1 MSSGFNDVEN
11 TTLSKIRV
19 ESNLSVGQTDI
30 IESLINGISYA
41 NANVDTFD
49 ITNTLI
55 TTADMDNIS
64 VDHTL
69 NDLVVENNLRVTG
82 VGVTSFLDTNTN
94 GQVYDTSVSHDPS
107 TGNFQGSLYVSSE
120 VYINMDII
128 DTNYSGNYVRLSIV
142 LFAIKGVL
150 ESILGISTVKKSL
163 HRLSYNVDFE
173 LDAGIRVE
181 VEDFV
186 PDITISG
193 PTLTLDTDVSV
204 LISDNTN
211 DKITPFISRSNFQIS
226 SDSVIVERNSDQVSG
241 YNWLVEDS
249 NGISTNTLLKGLFG
263 ELLAES
269 PFIVTTRDQDNND
282 IVSNASILLN
292 VFEPERHSANFGNT
306 VWTEIYYKL
315 EHEAMMEELS
325 SSFLNVWG
333 DSDNLDWYV
342 YFFNAKRTGTLFHD
356 GDVFQV
362 PIDITMQ
369 FQLKTLG
376 ALDNLNGN
384 EKLTPMSFQS
394 NSVNTAEIPKIQKT
408 FRLLY
413 KFNVQQS
420 PNSILAS
427 GNFST
432 SGIRVDEVVYAY
444 VYYQMPNGLFALI
457 PSITTPPPT
466 TSAIAICT
474 YSVTMKLPSEE
485 TNSST
490 TLEFFEQFYQN
501 PSDLYTLVELQS
513 QTHVLIEQDLVL
525 SNQVIDLSYYFS
537 YLLTTNFAETYVRA
551 ADNNYKLVTSTTNTA
566 DAEVSTSLAVFD
578 DRLFHY
584 TSQNVLEEISYA
596 TGDVLGSNIDMN
608 SAVIFTEPTGINIPV

>member
-11 TTLSKIRV
+11 TTLSKIKV

-49 ITNTLI
+49 ITNALI
-55 TTADMDNIS
+55 TTTDMDNIS
-64 VDHTL
+64 VDHTV

-82 VGVTSFLDTNTN
+82 VGVTSFLDTNAN
-94 GQVYDTSVSHDPS
+94 GQAYDTSTGHDPS

-120 VYINMDII
+120 VYINMAII
-128 DTNYSGNYVRLSIV
+128 DTNYSGNYVRLSVV

-150 ESILGISTVKKSL
+150 ESILGVSTVKKSL
-163 HRLSYNVDFE
+163 HILSYSVDFE
-173 LDAGIRVE
+173 LDAGIQVE

-193 PTLTLDTDVSV
+193 PTLILDTDVSV

-226 SDSVIVERNSDQVSG
+226 SDSVAVEKNSDQVSG

-269 PFIVTTRDQDNND
+269 PFIVTTRDQNNND
-282 IVSNASILLN
+282 IVSNASIQLN
-292 VFEPERHSANFGNT
+292 VFEPERHSENFGDT

-315 EHEAMMEELS
+315 EHESMMDELS

-356 GDVFQV
+356 GDIFQV
-362 PIDITMQ
+362 PIDITMR

-394 NSVNTAEIPKIQKT
+394 NSVNTAEIPKMQKT

-432 SGIRVDEVVYAY
+432 SGVRVDEVVYAQ
-444 VYYQMPNGLFALI
+444 VYYQMPNGLFALV
-457 PSITTPPPT
+457 PSTSQPT

-474 YSVTMKLPSEE
+474 YSITMQLPSSE
-485 TNSST
+485 TNAST

-525 SNQVIDLSYYFS
+525 SNQVIDLTYYFS
-537 YLLTTNFAETYVRA
+537 YLLTTNFTETYVKA
-551 ADNNYKLVTSTTNTA
+551 ADNNYKLVASTTNTP

-584 TSQNVLEEISYA
+584 NSQNALEEISYT
-596 TGDVLGSNIDMN
+596 TGDVLASNIDMN
-608 SAVIFTEPTGINIPV
+608 SAVVFTEPTAINIPV